1 MNKPFLLS
9 IILSLFSSITMGQTQ
24 NQLNHFLLE
33 SVQDYIHFDNQFLN
47 RIQRND
53 TIEYL
58 CIDCLGGLPKNFPY
72 DSLYLKT
79 LSISPENNPITTK
92 KSLKRFVKTI
102 RVSYSLEDNV
112 IDIIISK
119 CNIRRPRRSRMQIEV
134 DGDSASHYYYEYN
147 CETNRWEQ
155 VIKCIYSDVI
165 TKSFVCIQNDS
176 ISIYLNPPH
185 LDKPSFFYGTYKCS
199 NDTLFLHDNLLK
211 NSMKPNEYL
220 FVLDSAHQTLSIMPQ
235 PSTINDTTPNNP
247 TNKRKMLLGHRFKNT
262 SCFEELKKVW

>member
-1 MNKPFLLS
+1 MRKKRVF
-9 IILSLFSSITMGQTQ
+9 IVFLFSVFWGHLLAQPN
-24 NQLNHFLLE
+24 NQLNQIILE
-33 SVQDYIHFDNQFLN
+33 SVCSYVKDYNAYAKQINA
-47 RIQRND
+47 D
-53 TIEYL
+53 TIRY
-58 CIDCLGGLPKNFPY
+58 IWSNGLPKNFPS
-72 DSLYLKT
+72 DSLPWNVFSLSKMEMDRSQKREFKEFVTIAEVSTILKGNMIDV
-79 LSISPENNPITTK
+79 L
-92 KSLKRFVKTI
+92 
-102 RVSYSLEDNV
+102 VSVSM
-112 IDIIISK
+112 
-119 CNIRRPRRSRMQIEV
+119 IRRLRKEHLQIARTE
-134 DGDSASHYYYEYN
+134 DHKYYYYEYN
-147 CETNRWEQ
+147 CETNKWEQ